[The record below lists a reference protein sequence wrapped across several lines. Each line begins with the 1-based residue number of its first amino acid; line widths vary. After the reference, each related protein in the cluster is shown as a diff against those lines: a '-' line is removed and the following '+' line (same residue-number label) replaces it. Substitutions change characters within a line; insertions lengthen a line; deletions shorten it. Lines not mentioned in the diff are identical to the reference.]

1 MTMEFRRKDYF
12 AIHSRSVE
20 LYLSGERKSPLI
32 RTTPWIAH
40 GLEKRYHVILQ
51 KEETINEEKRLYSYR
66 II

>member
-1 MTMEFRRKDYF
+1 MEFRRKDYF

-51 KEETINEEKRLYSYR
+51 KEETIDEEKRLYSYR

>member
-1 MTMEFRRKDYF
+1 MEFRRKDYF

-20 LYLSGERKSPLI
+20 LYLSGERQSPLI

-51 KEETINEEKRLYSYR
+51 KEETIN
-66 II
+66 